1 MFRAAILFCILATTA
16 AAEHCEDGTQFDE
29 QISGM
34 IDDGS
39 YEAGY
44 TSGYRK
50 LPGKYRFEYCVRN
63 LSDTAPFEFLWKGPR
78 PSPLLKGQLSYG
90 RSKAKG
96 WKEVA
101 TSYEQDVRE
110 LGIGLGSNMDYHDV
124 DTFFKSAWVQAPRIF
139 RTQGSVEP
147 DVSSFAGFSNTLEA
161 LRESNPDQTGLSY
174 SSGVEFLVPSNPE
187 EWEMSLTD
195 GAPKSEPVLVT
206 AWVRL
211 TYDFESLNV
220 DMSTN
225 LAVRI
230 ETASES
236 IVEDLFQSF
245 ELLHPGFDEIGFDA
259 LSEVKFQEGDSIKF
273 QNPLTRDQFVGVR
286 QARTVFNIGK
296 FSNDTRPP
304 QVSDV
309 PVEVLFAG
317 RPIFVFNAEAL
328 AAPIDP

>member
-1 MFRAAILFCILATTA
+1 MLRTVLFFSLLATTA
-16 AAEHCEDGTQFDE
+16 AAEYCEDGTQFDE
-29 QISGM
+29 EVSGT

-44 TSGYRK
+44 TSGYQK
-50 LPGKYRFEYCVRN
+50 LPGKYRFEYCVEN
-63 LSDTAPFEFLWKGPR
+63 LSDTAPFEFNWKGPR

-96 WKEVA
+96 WKDVA
-101 TSYEQDVRE
+101 ASYEQDVRE
-110 LGIGLGSNMDYHDV
+110 LGIGLGSSLDYHDV
-124 DTFFKSAWVQAPRIF
+124 DTFFKSALFEVPRIF
-139 RTQGSVEP
+139 QAQGALEP
-147 DVSSFAGFSNTLEA
+147 DVSSFDAFFDTFEA
-161 LRESNPDQTGLSY
+161 LRENNPDQTGLSF

-187 EWEMSLTD
+187 EWEMSPAD
-195 GAPKSEPVLVT
+195 GAPESEPVLVT

-230 ETASES
+230 DAASES

-245 ELLHPGFDEIGFDA
+245 EVLHPGFDEVGFDA
-259 LSEVKFQEGDSIKF
+259 LSEVKFIEGEPIGF
-273 QNPLTRDQFVGVR
+273 QDPFSREQFVGVR
-286 QARTVFNIGK
+286 QARTVFNIAD
-296 FSNDTRPP
+296 FSNDARPP
-304 QVSDV
+304 QVADV
-309 PVEVLFAG
+309 PIEVLFVG
-317 RPIFVFNAEAL
+317 RPIFEFHSEAL